1 MKKFVLCIL
10 HRFIIHE
17 ALKTELLHY
26 CVLPFLVLYFLI
38 CSLYLLYDF
47 CVFVLRELEKQPAQ
61 AEVRLTFSVHCTS
74 EYQ

>member
-1 MKKFVLCIL
+1 MKKFILCIL

-17 ALKTELLHY
+17 ALKTELLHN

-38 CSLYLLYDF
+38 CSFYLLNDF
-47 CVFVLRELEKQPAQ
+47 GVFVLRELEKQPAQ
-61 AEVRLTFSVHCTS
+61 AEVRLTSSVHCTS

>member
-17 ALKTELLHY
+17 TLKTELLHN

-38 CSLYLLYDF
+38 CSLNLLNDF
-47 CVFVLRELEKQPAQ
+47 CVFVLRKLEKQPAQ